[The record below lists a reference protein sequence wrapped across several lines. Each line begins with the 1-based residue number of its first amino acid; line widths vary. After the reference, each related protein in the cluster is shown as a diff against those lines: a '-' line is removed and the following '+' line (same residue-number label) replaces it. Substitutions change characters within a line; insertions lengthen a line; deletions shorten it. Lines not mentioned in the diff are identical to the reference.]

1 MHHSRPYGSGL
12 NSQRYHRR
20 ACGIGFDTKDRV
32 LLAQLLTESRYEG
45 YIKRQEKNMKQV
57 EKRSQ
62 ITIPDGFD
70 YQSVSGL
77 SNELT
82 QKLEAIKPV
91 TLAQASQIQGMTP
104 AALSLLSIMIK
115 AHQADHAS

>member
-1 MHHSRPYGSGL
+1 MAL
-12 NSQRYHRR
+12 
-20 ACGIGFDTKDRV
+20 GFDTKDRV

-115 AHQADHAS
+115 STSS